1 MMVSDIID
9 RHQSLV
15 HTIEP
20 GASVQAAVQLMA
32 SERISALPVLEGDAL
47 VGIVSERDY
56 VRKVASQRIPAW
68 SVTIAEVMTRDV
80 ITVAPGDSVAHC
92 MKLMTTNRIRHL
104 PVLTDGRLT
113 AIISIS
119 DVLRALDAA
128 GQGG

>member
-1 MMVSDIID
+1 MTVNDIID
-9 RHQSLV
+9 RHQSHV

-47 VGIVSERDY
+47 VGIISERDY
-56 VRKVASQRIPAW
+56 IRKVASQRIPAW
-68 SVTIAEVMTRDV
+68 SVKIAEVMTRDV
-80 ITVAPGDSVAHC
+80 ITVAPGDSISHC
-92 MKLMTTNRIRHL
+92 MKLMTANRIRHL

-113 AIISIS
+113 AIISIT
-119 DVLRALDAA
+119 DVMRALDAA